1 MVTLRDRF
9 KQLNELKQLTA
20 NQPQFVP
27 PQAEESS
34 QSSSEDDDATLDD
47 VGGDKN
53 VYEHAE
59 DAIPESEAAG
69 EPKDEDVIS
78 QYRKMIKMGMSAG
91 AVKQKMRND
100 GVHQR
105 IVDSV
110 FAVEK
115 PLNEGVSDHPVE
127 DGNEVE
133 KDSGLAPGGE
143 NVASV
148 DEGTGGEGSEAN
160 GGGDESQDSADG
172 QSCGG
177 GFVLANDNDG
187 YDRSERGT
195 GSVAAALVPPSR
207 DDIEANT
214 QPKKAR
220 KRAKRFNV

>member
-1 MVTLRDRF
+1 MFACLVVLVDHFFSVDMSLRHNAEKLQLGKQREQTQRCQVVEKMVTLRDRF

-91 AVKQKMRND
+91 EVKKKMRND

-127 DGNEVE
+127 DGNEGMMRSAVQFMKRE
-133 KDSGLAPGGE
+133 KL
-143 NVASV
+143 
-148 DEGTGGEGSEAN
+148 
-160 GGGDESQDSADG
+160 
-172 QSCGG
+172 
-177 GFVLANDNDG
+177 
-187 YDRSERGT
+187 
-195 GSVAAALVPPSR
+195 
-207 DDIEANT
+207 
-214 QPKKAR
+214 
-220 KRAKRFNV
+220 